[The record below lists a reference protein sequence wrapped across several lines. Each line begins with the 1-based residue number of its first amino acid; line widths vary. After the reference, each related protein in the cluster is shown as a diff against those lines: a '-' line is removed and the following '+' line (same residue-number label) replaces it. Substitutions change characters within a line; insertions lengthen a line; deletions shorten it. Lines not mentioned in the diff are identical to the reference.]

1 MRPAVALL
9 FALALSACAD
19 FPALDARMTEA
30 DRNAP
35 FPGLVPLGPLL
46 AAADAR
52 AGSPPPAADLPGRI
66 AALNARAAALRGPV
80 IDAATTA
87 RIADAL
93 R

>member
-1 MRPAVALL
+1 MRIAPVLALL
-9 FALALSACAD
+9 LSACAG

-30 DRNAP
+30 DRTAP
-35 FPGLVPLGPLL
+35 WPALVPLGPVL

-52 AGSPPPAADLPGRI
+52 AGAPPPAGDLPARI

-80 IDAATTA
+80 IDAATAA